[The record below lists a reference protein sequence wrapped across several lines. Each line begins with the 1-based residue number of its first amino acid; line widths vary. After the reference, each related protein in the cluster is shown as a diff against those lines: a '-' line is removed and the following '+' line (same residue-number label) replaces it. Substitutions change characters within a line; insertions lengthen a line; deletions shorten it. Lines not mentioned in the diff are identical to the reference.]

1 MGRVVQATIV
11 FVDHHQAWAVPIV
24 FVLAF
29 CESFAFVSLFVP
41 ATAILLGVGGLIAA
55 AEVGFWPMWLAAT
68 SAPLWVT
75 GSPIGQPFTSRSACC
90 TLGRSPVIRTW

>member
-1 MGRVVQATIV
+1 MGRVVQATIA

-41 ATAILLGVGGLIAA
+41 ATAILVGVGGLIAA
-55 AEVGFWPMWLAAT
+55 AEIGFWPMWLAAT

-75 GSPIGQPFTSRSACC
+75 GSPIG
-90 TLGRSPVIRTW
+90 